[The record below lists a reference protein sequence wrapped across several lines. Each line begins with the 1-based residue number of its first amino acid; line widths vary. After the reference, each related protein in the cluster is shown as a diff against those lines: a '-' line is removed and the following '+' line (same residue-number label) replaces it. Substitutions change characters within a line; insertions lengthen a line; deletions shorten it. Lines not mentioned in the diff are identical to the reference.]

1 MSICHDR
8 GDIFFGMVMVA
19 VSPSLALGHVGAI
32 DFPLADSL
40 VGRMSGQ
47 ALG

>member
-19 VSPSLALGHVGAI
+19 VSPSLALGVKFQKVVHARRG
-32 DFPLADSL
+32 
-40 VGRMSGQ
+40 
-47 ALG
+47 